1 MNNLSQQIKVVHEK
15 QIIKKKEENHIKYV
29 PEKQK
34 QEIKKRGF
42 IPPQNEKHE
51 DPMIEDL
58 IVRNISINFKDIV
71 GL

>member
-1 MNNLSQQIKVVHEK
+1 M
-15 QIIKKKEENHIKYV
+15 

-34 QEIKKRGF
+34 QEVKKKGF
-42 IPPQNEKHE
+42 ITPQNEKHE

-58 IVRNISINFKDIV
+58 IVRNISISFKDIV